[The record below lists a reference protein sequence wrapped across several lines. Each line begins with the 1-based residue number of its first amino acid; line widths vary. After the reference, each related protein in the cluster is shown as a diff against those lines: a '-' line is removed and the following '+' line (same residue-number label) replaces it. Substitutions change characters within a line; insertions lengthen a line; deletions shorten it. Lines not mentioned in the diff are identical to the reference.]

1 MSLPVHIVPYSA
13 ERRQEIADLLNVCL
27 GHKLTGERDAVYWS
41 WKHERN
47 PFGRSVLLLAEVDGR
62 LAGVRAFMRWQLT
75 ANGHVVH
82 AAKPVD
88 TVTHPDYQRRG
99 IFKRLTTEACDVAR
113 RDGIGLLFN
122 TPNGNSLPGYLKL
135 GWQRVTDLPLRVRL
149 QRPFGASWRMA
160 AWKLRNGEV
169 PAQERFFRDAP
180 TSAADVLDRESVGIR
195 ELLAQARASAQLRT
209 VRTIEFLRWRYA
221 SHPHI
226 PYFAETI
233 ADSGRLDGVV
243 FYRTNFRS
251 GLREVMI
258 DDLLAREGAADS
270 VKRLLGKLLRR
281 TKTDYVLAH
290 GAEESSI
297 VQTLRKSGFH
307 RLPRRRITLVARTL
321 ADEVVPDPLQA
332 SNWSLSL
339 GDLEGL

>member
-1 MSLPVHIVPYSA
+1 VHIVPYSP

-27 GHKLTGERDAVYWS
+27 GRKLTGERDAAYWA
-41 WKHERN
+41 WKHELN

-62 LAGVRAFMRWQLT
+62 LAGVRAFMRWRLM

-99 IFKRLTTEACDVAR
+99 IFKRLTTEACEVAR

-135 GWQRVTDLPLRVRL
+135 GWQRVAELSLRVRL
-149 QRPFGASWRMA
+149 QRPVGAVWRLASWR
-160 AWKLRNGEV
+160 LRNGEV

-180 TSAADVLDRESVGIR
+180 TSAADVLDRESAGIG
-195 ELLAQARASAQLRT
+195 ELLAQTCASAQLRT

-226 PYFAETI
+226 RYFAETT
-233 ADSGRLDGVV
+233 ADAGRLDGIA
-243 FYRTNFRS
+243 FYRTNFRA
-251 GLREVMI
+251 GLREIMI
-258 DDLLAREGAADS
+258 DDLLVREGVADS
-270 VKRLLGKLLRR
+270 IKRLLGKLLRR

-290 GAEESSI
+290 GGEQTPI
-297 VQTLRKSGFH
+297 VRMLRKSGFH
-307 RLPRRRITLVARTL
+307 KLPRRRITLVARTL

>member
-1 MSLPVHIVPYSA
+1 VPYSGGR
-13 ERRQEIADLLNVCL
+13 EREIVDLLNLCL
-27 GHKLTGERDAVYWS
+27 GRKLTGERDAAYWA
-41 WKHERN
+41 WKHELN
-47 PFGRSVLLLAEVDGR
+47 PFGRSVLLLAEVDGQ
-62 LAGVRAFMRWQLT
+62 LVGVRAFMRWQLT
-75 ANGHVVH
+75 ANGHVMH

-99 IFKRLTTEACDVAR
+99 IFKRLTTEACEVAR

-135 GWQRVTDLPLRVRL
+135 GWQRVTELPLRVRL
-149 QRPFGASWRMA
+149 QRPVGAVWRLASWR
-160 AWKLRNGEV
+160 LRNREV
-169 PAQERFFRDAP
+169 PAQEEFFREAP
-180 TSAADVLDRESVGIR
+180 TSAANVLDRESAGIR
-195 ELLAQARASAQLRT
+195 ELLAQTCASAQLRT
-209 VRTIEFLRWRYA
+209 IRTIEFLSWRYA

-226 PYFAETI
+226 PYYAEI
-233 ADSGRLDGVV
+233 VADAGRLDGIL
-243 FYRTNFRS
+243 FYRTNFRA

-258 DDLLAREGAADS
+258 DDLVVREDAEDS

-290 GAEESSI
+290 GSEQTPI

-307 RLPRRRITLVARTL
+307 KLPRRRITLVARAL